1 MNLVDILTRP
11 ALNGLYRLDGVQLPS
26 LLDARAL
33 DTRERLLAAI
43 GHALDFPE
51 YYGQNWDAL
60 EECLNDMSWRDGP
73 ILLCI
78 ERARAGLQPAPERPR
93 RHRSAAGSR
102 LNPRPAGWANPD
114 NLLSAPRRGG
124 GVARSRSSPD

>member
-78 ERARAGLQPAPERPR
+78 EHAKALPADTLATLKAVFADAAEEWRAQGRVCSLLLSGLDDTDLPPARA
-93 RHRSAAGSR
+93 
-102 LNPRPAGWANPD
+102 
-114 NLLSAPRRGG
+114 
-124 GVARSRSSPD
+124 